1 MKIRFLGAHNTES
14 QETKLVS
21 LLIDEK
27 LVLDAGGLTSSLS
40 FDQQLKLMAILL
52 SHQHYDH
59 IKDIPLLGM
68 NLYLKGANIDI
79 FSISSVY
86 DSLAD
91 HFLNDALYPEFM
103 KETKEGQTIRFHI
116 IKAYQEFRIANY
128 TIMPLSVIHSVPAVG
143 YQITSTEGKI
153 VFYTGDTG
161 LGLSNCWRQISP
173 QLIIT
178 EVTAPDRFEQFGKQK
193 GHLTPCLLK
202 REMLDFIKI
211 KGYVPDIVTVH
222 MNPALESEIETEL
235 STLAMELGNSV
246 TLAYEG
252 LEIEL

>member
-27 LVLDAGGLTSSLS
+27 LALDAGGLTSSLT
-40 FDQQLKLMAILL
+40 FEQQLKLTAIMLT
-52 SHQHYDH
+52 HQHYDH

-68 NLYLKGANIDI
+68 NLFLKGATIDI

-91 HFLNDALYPEFM
+91 HFLNDTLYPGFM
-103 KETKEGQTIRFHI
+103 KETKKGSTIRFNI
-116 IKAYQEFRIANY
+116 IKAYQEFRIGNY
-128 TIMPLSVIHSVPAVG
+128 TILPLPVIHSVPAVG
-143 YQITSTEGKI
+143 YQITSTEGKV

-161 LGLSNCWRQISP
+161 LGLSNCWRKISP

-202 REMLDFIKI
+202 QEMLDFIKI
-211 KGYVPDIVTVH
+211 KGYLPDVITVH
-222 MNPALESEIETEL
+222 MNHTMESEIETEL
-235 STLAMELGNSV
+235 SNLALELGNSV

-252 LEIEL
+252 MEIKL